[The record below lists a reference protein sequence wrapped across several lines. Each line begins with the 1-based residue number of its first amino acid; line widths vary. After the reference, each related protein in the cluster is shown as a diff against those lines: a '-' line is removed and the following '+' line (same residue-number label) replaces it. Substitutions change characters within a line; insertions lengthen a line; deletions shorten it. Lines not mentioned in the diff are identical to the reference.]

1 MRFLAPGLRF
11 SRGPHRKTREVS
23 HASFFPGS
31 DLHRPCF
38 HFPVR
43 PDKSLLATLDD
54 GLFDVR
60 NAVGSLHD
68 YVKLR
73 AQADDT
79 DEFAHLD
86 GACALIM
93 ARLGALLEAVEVA
106 AHE

>member
-1 MRFLAPGLRF
+1 MRSSSPMTAPAFTVHVSVSPHAVPSEPAEAG
-11 SRGPHRKTREVS
+11 GP
-23 HASFFPGS
+23 A
-31 DLHRPCF
+31 
-38 HFPVR
+38 R

-73 AQADDT
+73 ALSEDA

>member
-1 MRFLAPGLRF
+1 MRPSSPAPAF
-11 SRGPHRKTREVS
+11 TVHVSVSPHSE
-23 HASFFPGS
+23 ASGES
-31 DLHRPCF
+31 AS
-38 HFPVR
+38 

-73 AQADDT
+73 LHLDDT
-79 DEFAHLD
+79 EEFAHME